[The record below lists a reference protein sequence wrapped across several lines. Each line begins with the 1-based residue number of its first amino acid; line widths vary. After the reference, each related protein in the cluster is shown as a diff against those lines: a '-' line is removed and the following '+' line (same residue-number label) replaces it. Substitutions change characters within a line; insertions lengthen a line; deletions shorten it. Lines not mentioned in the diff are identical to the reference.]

1 MVAMVDSVTLLK
13 ILKYVNQEL
22 GLMNESHSGHIEG
35 HNNVSLLLKQGYLS
49 IFSFIQGNLT

>member
-1 MVAMVDSVTLLK
+1 MVDSVTLLK